1 MATLSTPLT
10 RRAFVAASAVASTAL
25 LGLLTG
31 CGADDDNGKTP
42 SSTTPAVSNDNAAT
56 NEAAAPEPQASDS
69 LGLITPGTLT
79 VGSDCDYP
87 PFIWMDGEQPCGF
100 EYDLLTEL
108 CKRMDLELK
117 YLPPQKFDT
126 LVPSLVTGGKMDVA
140 VSSVTVTDARL
151 EEIDFTDPYCDSN
164 QSIAIMKDSDIASR
178 DDLAGKTVAVHSG
191 TTGEE
196 WAKENLVDSTI
207 VPYDDQSSAFAAL
220 AAGKADAFC
229 EDLPIAQ
236 YMIAH
241 AYPECVLL
249 EEVPTGEQYAIAVS
263 KDNPALTEAINEALQ
278 GIVEDG
284 TYDELYASYFSS
296 EE

>member
-1 MATLSTPLT
+1 MSTTSTTLT
-10 RRAFVAASAVASTAL
+10 RRTFLGISLVAFGGG
-25 LGLLTG
+25 LGLLGG
-31 CGADDDNGKTP
+31 CGSNEEAQAPAPAPTDDSISPASNANDSASLELLTP
-42 SSTTPAVSNDNAAT
+42 NA
-56 NEAAAPEPQASDS
+56 
-69 LGLITPGTLT
+69 LT

-87 PFIWMDGEQPCGF
+87 PFIWMEGEQPCGF
-100 EYDLLTEL
+100 EYDLLNEL
-108 CKRMDLELK
+108 CDRMGLELN
-117 YLPPQKFDT
+117 YLAPQKFDT

-164 QSIAIMKDSDIASR
+164 QSIAVMKGSSIASR

-196 WAKENLVDSTI
+196 WAKENLTSSTI

-241 AYPECVLL
+241 AYPDCELL
-249 EEVPTGEQYAIAVS
+249 EEIPTGEQYAIAVS
-263 KDNPALTEAINEALQ
+263 KDNPELTAAINEALQ
-278 GIVEDG
+278 DMAEDG
-284 TYDELYASYFSS
+284 TIDEIYATYFSA
-296 EE
+296 E

>member
-1 MATLSTPLT
+1 MSVTSATLS
-10 RRAFVAASAVASTAL
+10 RRTFLGISLVAFGGG
-25 LGLLTG
+25 LGLLGG
-31 CGADDDNGKTP
+31 CGSNEEAQAPAPAPTDDSISPASNANDSASLELLTP
-42 SSTTPAVSNDNAAT
+42 N
-56 NEAAAPEPQASDS
+56 
-69 LGLITPGTLT
+69 TLT

-87 PFIWMDGEQPCGF
+87 PFIWMEGEQPCGF
-100 EYDLLTEL
+100 EYDLLSEL
-108 CKRMDLELK
+108 CDRMGLELN
-117 YLPPQKFDT
+117 YLAPQKFDT

-164 QSIAIMKDSDIASR
+164 QSIAVMKGSSIASR

-196 WAKENLVDSTI
+196 WAKENLTSSTI

-241 AYPECVLL
+241 AYPDCELL
-249 EEVPTGEQYAIAVS
+249 EEIPTGEQYAIAVS
-263 KDNPALTEAINEALQ
+263 KDNPELTAAINETLQ
-278 GIVEDG
+278 DMAEDG
-284 TYDELYASYFSS
+284 TIDEIYATYFSA
-296 EE
+296 E

>member
-1 MATLSTPLT
+1 MAT
-10 RRAFVAASAVASTAL
+10 ASTAL
-25 LGLLTG
+25 TRRSFIAASALASATVLGLLAG
-31 CGADDDNGKTP
+31 CGENDSQTGDDASASSASTNAPADAASADD
-42 SSTTPAVSNDNAAT
+42 AT
-56 NEAAAPEPQASDS
+56 S

-100 EYDLLTEL
+100 EYDLMTEV
-108 CKRMDLELK
+108 CNRMGLELK

-140 VSSVTVTDARL
+140 VSSVTITDARL
-151 EEIDFTDPYCDSN
+151 EEIDFTEPYCDSN
-164 QSIAIMKDSDIASR
+164 QSIAIMKDSAIESR

-236 YMIAH
+236 YMIAN
-241 AYPECVLL
+241 AYPDCVLL

-263 KDNPALTEAINEALQ
+263 QENPALTDAISEALQ
-278 GIVEDG
+278 SIVDDG
-284 TYDELYASYFSS
+284 TYDDLYDAYFMA
-296 EE
+296 EA